1 MTKKELIEQRVQ
13 QLLSLNYSEDMA
25 RYEANKLYGDM
36 PDEAPQDIAP
46 VPKKPRAKKE
56 AAE

>member
-36 PDEAPQDIAP
+36 PDEEEAP
-46 VPKKPRAKKE
+46 VKKIRAKKE